1 MKKIIIGI
9 LVVLVLVVF
18 VVLNLKKGQQ
28 GAGKTVFVE
37 TVKRGKIVTKVSA
50 EGEIRAR
57 VQVDISSDVMGR
69 IEKFYVDVGDSVR
82 VGQKLLKIESRTY
95 EAKVKRQKA
104 ILEADLARLRNLE
117 QSYKRAKK
125 LFDKGVIPEAEF
137 QNAESSYKAQL
148 AQVRADSFL
157 LEQYVEDLKK
167 TLIRSPIDGIVLS
180 RNKEEGE
187 MVVVGTLNN
196 PGTVIMTLANLSEI
210 LVKAEVDETE
220 VVRITEGDSVEIKVD
235 AMPDSVFYGIVT
247 VIGGYPKFSGSGGE
261 TSVTYPVEI
270 SVKGGSHGL
279 LPGMSASCEIIV
291 DTREDA
297 LKIPISSIGTRKING
312 EEKDVVFVYRDGTAH
327 LTPVKL
333 GISDDTSVEV
343 LEGLSEGDTILVGPF
358 KVLKKLKD
366 GERVKISTKKEYF
379 DKK

>member
-1 MKKIIIGI
+1 MKKIIFGLLI
-9 LVVLVLVVF
+9 VLVIVVF
-18 VVLNLKKGQQ
+18 VVLNLKRGQG
-28 GAGKTVFVE
+28 GASKTVFVD
-37 TVKRGKIVTKVSA
+37 TVKRGKIVTTVSA

-69 IEKFYVDVGDSVR
+69 IEKFYVDVGDTVR

-95 EAKVKRQKA
+95 EAKVKRQRA
-104 ILEADLARLRNLE
+104 LLESDLARLYNLE
-117 QSYKRAKK
+117 KSYRRAKT
-125 LFDKGVIPEAEF
+125 LFEKGVIPEAEF
-137 QNAESSYKAQL
+137 QNAESSYRAQL
-148 AQVRADSFL
+148 AQVKADSFM
-157 LEQYVEDLKK
+157 LEQMVEDLKK
-167 TLIRSPIDGIVLS
+167 TLIKSPIDGIVLS

-220 VVRITEGDSVEIKVD
+220 IVRVSEGDSVEIKVD
-235 AMPDSVFYGIVT
+235 AMPDSTFYGVVT

-279 LPGMSASCEIIV
+279 LPGMSASCEIV
-291 DTREDA
+291 VETRENA
-297 LKIPISSIGTRKING
+297 LKVPISAIGSRKING
-312 EEKDVVFVYRDGTAH
+312 EERDVVFVYRNGVAH

-333 GISDDTSVEV
+333 GISDDTSIEI
-343 LEGLSEGDTILVGPF
+343 LEGLSEGDTIIVGPF
-358 KVLKKLKD
+358 KVLKVLKD
-366 GERVKISTKKEYF
+366 GERVRISREKLEKK
-379 DKK
+379 